1 MKDMKT
7 IKIGQIVNT
16 VGLKGEVKIYSF
28 AENLQ
33 RFENLKEIFVED
45 ELFLIEKSRV
55 QKTTVVLKLE
65 SINSSEIAEGYRNKF
80 VYIPEEDL
88 EELPEDSYYIKDLLG
103 LEVFEK
109 NGEKLGLVSDIIK
122 GPGQD
127 LYEIKGNGK
136 TFLLPGVKEFVLDI
150 DLAKKRIT
158 VDPPKG
164 LLDL

>member
-1 MKDMKT
+1 MKDIKT

-33 RFENLKEIFVED
+33 RFENMNEIFVEE
-45 ELFLIEKSRV
+45 ELFKIEKSRI
-55 QKTTVVLKLE
+55 QKNTVVLKLE
-65 SINSSEIAEGYRNKF
+65 KINSVEIAESYRNKF
-80 VYIPEEDL
+80 LYIPEDAL
-88 EELPEDSYYIKDLLG
+88 EELPEDSYYIKDLVGLDVYDKHGDMLG
-103 LEVFEK
+103 Y
-109 NGEKLGLVSDIIK
+109 VSDIIK

-127 LYEIKGNGK
+127 LYEIEGLDK
-136 TFLLPGVKEFVLDI
+136 TFLLPGVKEFILEIDI
-150 DLAKKRIT
+150 AKKRIV

>member
-7 IKIGQIVNT
+7 IKIGQIVKA

-33 RFENLKEIFVED
+33 RFENLKEIFVEN

-65 SINSSEIAEGYRNKF
+65 DINSSEIAEGYRNKF
-80 VYIPEEDL
+80 VYIPEEAL
-88 EELPEDSYYIKDLLG
+88 EKLPEDSYYIKDLLG
-103 LEVFEK
+103 LEVYEK

-127 LYEIKGNGK
+127 LYEIKGNDK

>member
-33 RFENLKEIFVED
+33 RFEDLKEIFVEN
-45 ELFLIEKSRV
+45 ELFLIEKSRL

-65 SINSSEIAEGYRNKF
+65 EINSREMAEAYRNKF
-80 VYIPEEDL
+80 VYIPQEAL
-88 EELPEDSYYIKDLLG
+88 EELPEDAYYIKDLLG
-103 LEVFEK
+103 LDVYQK

-127 LYEIKGNGK
+127 LYEIKGNDK

-150 DLAKKRIT
+150 DLANKRIT